1 MKRLFENWQKYLTE
15 KNFDDSKFPFP
26 QPASAAEAEKVF
38 TGGLKDGD
46 PYDDVVNIQVSPD
59 IAPCKDVFPT
69 QREVILTNAL
79 EVALRIQLGKLP
91 LGGNIGAVISE
102 DLRIMDGHH
111 RWAGSWLAGG
121 GDVMIGGVWVG
132 MPAKQLVP
140 VLAAVGDHFHP
151 GKRNDGREVE
161 NIFNIGTEAVG
172 ELLHTLTTKEGYS
185 RWLTPDEAT
194 EACEILAGSVENA
207 KKLFVERLK
216 EIQKNKPPAWAPPR
230 EEMPVIRA
238 SQGEHIKTADA
249 IEKGQIDIYEPYM
262 KEAKMGFHES
272 WQKHLEEGSLVEA
285 TKLPRG
291 LYGGLEK
298 SLMASKFWDEDNDFI
313 VARGYP
319 RTEMGKKIEEALNTG
334 LQNLGID
341 DVQFLIKSKPGQ
353 YIFPDEDDPQNIFH
367 GGFYSGRPK
376 KKSNVPARVTM
387 FLPTGQPE
395 EQYADAG
402 DTFNPDEASFK
413 MSAAVRHE
421 LVHHFQTKSQAGSK
435 GVQRTTAFQKLLDD
449 PKQVVDRG
457 DPKYWDIY
465 EVREDPDTGE
475 QVLHKDGFK
484 NDLYWKDY
492 LTRHIEIDAYAHQ
505 SAEGLLRAY
514 GKEKALD
521 IISKDFD
528 LQDPKLSSDVK
539 KYKNYV
545 TSKKKLNSFR
555 SKVYTYIMQMTE
567 ED

>member
-1 MKRLFENWQKYLTE
+1 MKRLFKSWQKYLTE

-26 QPASAAEAEKVF
+26 QSASAAEAEKVF

-91 LGGNIGAVISE
+91 LGGNIGAIISE
-102 DLRIMDGHH
+102 DNRIMDGHH

-121 GDVMIGGVWVG
+121 GGTMIGGVWIG
-132 MPAKQLVP
+132 LPAKQLVP
-140 VLAAVGDHFHP
+140 ILAAVGDHFHP
-151 GKRNDGREVE
+151 GKRNAGRDVE
-161 NIFNIGTEAVG
+161 NIFNIGADAVG

-207 KKLFVERLK
+207 KKLFVDRLK
-216 EIQKNKPPAWAPPR
+216 EIQKNKPPSWAPPR

-238 SQGEHIKTADA
+238 SQGEHIKTANA
-249 IEKGQIDIYEPYM
+249 IEKGQVDIYEPYM
-262 KEAKMGFHES
+262 KETKMGFHES
-272 WQKHLEEGSLVEA
+272 WKKHLEEGSLVEA

-298 SLMASKFWDEDNDFI
+298 SLMASKYWKEDNDSISSGF
-313 VARGYP
+313 P
-319 RTEMGKKIEEALNTG
+319 RTEMAQEIQGALNTG
-334 LQNLGID
+334 LQNIGIEDVEVLVRSKLGE
-341 DVQFLIKSKPGQ
+341 
-353 YIFPDEDDPQNIFH
+353 YIFPDKDDPQNILH
-367 GGFYSGRPK
+367 GGFYSGRARK
-376 KKSNVPARVTM
+376 KADVPARVTL

-395 EQYADAG
+395 EQYEDAG
-402 DTFNPDEASFK
+402 DTFDPDEASFK
-413 MSAAVRHE
+413 IANAVRHE
-421 LVHHFQTKSQAGSK
+421 LVHHFQTKAQAGSR
-435 GVQRTTAFQKLLDD
+435 GIQRTTAFQKLLDD
-449 PKQVVDRG
+449 PEQVVDRS
-457 DPKYWDIY
+457 DPKYWDVY
-465 EVREDPDTGE
+465 EMREDPETKE
-475 QVLHKDGFK
+475 PYLHKGGFK
-484 NDLYWKDY
+484 NDLYFEDY
-492 LTRHIEIDAYAHQ
+492 LTRHIEVDAYAHQ
-505 SAEGLLRAY
+505 SAESLLRSY
-514 GKEKALD
+514 GKEKALN

-528 LQDPKLSSDVK
+528 LQDPKLSADVK

-545 TSKKKLNSFR
+545 KSQKKLNSFR
-555 SKVYTYIMQMTE
+555 SKMYTYIMHMTE